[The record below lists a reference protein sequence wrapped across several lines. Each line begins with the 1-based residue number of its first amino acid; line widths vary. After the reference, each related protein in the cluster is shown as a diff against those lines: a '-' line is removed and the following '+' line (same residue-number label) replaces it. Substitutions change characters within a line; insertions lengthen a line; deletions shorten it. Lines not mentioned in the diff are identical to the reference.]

1 MNAPRIGV
9 GYDSHRLVEGRPLIL
24 GGLTIPFDRGLLGHS
39 DGDALLHAIIDALL
53 GAVAAGDIGFRF
65 PDTDEKNR
73 DASSIDMLVETAEI
87 VRSYG
92 YEVSNIDAVVIAEKP
107 RLTPYIEKIR
117 GNIAF
122 ALGVDPSIVSVK
134 GKTAEG
140 MGSLGSGAGI
150 AVHAVAIVAP
160 T

>member
-1 MNAPRIGV
+1 MNIPRIGV

-24 GGLTIPFDRGLLGHS
+24 GGLTIPHHKGLLGHS
-39 DGDALLHAIIDALL
+39 DADVLLHAIIDALL
-53 GAVAAGDIGFRF
+53 GAVAAGDIGYRF
-65 PDTDEKNR
+65 PDTDEKHR
-73 DASSIDMLVETAEI
+73 DASSIDMLVQTAEI

-92 YEVSNIDAVVIAEKP
+92 YEVSNVDAVVIAEEP
-107 RLTPYIEKIR
+107 RLSPYIQKIR

-122 ALGVDPSIVSVK
+122 ALGVDPSVVSVK

-140 MGSLGSGAGI
+140 MGSVGSGEGI